1 VLSDDEMN
9 KRKVMLR
16 HLVNFAN
23 TKLEEL
29 RKEWEAQDLSEAWL
43 AKQTKEDQELL
54 RSMKITP

>member
-1 VLSDDEMN
+1 MN

-16 HLVNFAN
+16 NLVNFAN

-29 RKEWEAQDLSEAWL
+29 RKEWEAQDLSDAWL

-54 RSMKITP
+54 RSMNIKS